1 MSVLRNHNVAEGF
14 TLGNVQVGPEDLR
27 KSRLIA
33 GSAVARLDNNT
44 AVALGFSEG
53 AKEMERRLTGASAG
67 SFLIA
72 SDIAGNPGF
81 AARRGT
87 SMAIRHQFGH
97 TGLTVSTESGD
108 VWQDIQT
115 SSVGSPYRFTTISAD
130 QTLGSNWL
138 SVGVSRLDEKD
149 SLLGGR
155 ISSVLGGGGGART
168 TFLDAEARHNFGAGV
183 IATMAARRG
192 WTEFAGGKFQTGAY
206 SFDVTKAGILSGH
219 DSLGFRLAQPLR
231 VEQGGLSMMLP
242 TAYNYLTGATTDTL
256 SEMSLTPSGR
266 ELDAELSYGSTL
278 LGGSAWL
285 GGNIYYRRQPGHI
298 ASLPDDQGAAI
309 RFSLAF

>member
-1 MSVLRNHNVAEGF
+1 
-14 TLGNVQVGPEDLR
+14 
-27 KSRLIA
+27 
-33 GSAVARLDNNT
+33 
-44 AVALGFSEG
+44 
-53 AKEMERRLTGASAG
+53 
-67 SFLIA
+67 
-72 SDIAGNPGF
+72 
-81 AARRGT
+81 
-87 SMAIRHQFGH
+87 MAIRHQFGH